1 MLRGAVKSHS
11 VEVKQVNALPC
22 ALYWLFDVTVLVKA
36 SRLRLQLQTDAL
48 IDMQYITN
56 KKHGTQISEL

>member
-22 ALYWLFDVTVLVKA
+22 ALYWLFDVMVLVKA
-36 SRLRLQLQTDAL
+36 SRWLAVADGCS
-48 IDMQYITN
+48 D
-56 KKHGTQISEL
+56 